1 MNPKMV
7 LALVPTGGRERPN
20 NTPVTSGAVLVVIL
34 LLALGGCL
42 TTTPIHKMEEDV
54 HASTDLAVNTQQ
66 IRVRMRALVEPLS
79 AVIVTNADR
88 IRETAPNRDVQREA
102 LLFKIQA
109 VPALREALF
118 RPDPFNA
125 ILDSWVLTQQM
136 SDYFE
141 TGRGRTALGDAAPK
155 AVAVCRFLAS
165 HIEEVAASMT
175 FSGDVADI
183 GDFARKW
190 AADHPIRDSIAGRES
205 TVSLVT
211 ETQLQETFSTT
222 QVAGSLVVTTDDLIR
237 RLDVYSDQLLHEARW
252 QAELF
257 AMDLGQIYKTEEA
270 LLLAEQAVE
279 SAAVATANANRL
291 LPQLEAALAVAES
304 APDVMASERVTAIA
318 ALVQEVDR
326 TLDFVREERVAALAQ
341 LTRERQAAIIE
352 LRQGIEKESQSLIA
366 NMERISQK
374 VVEQAFIRGVQLT
387 AGALI
392 AAFIGL
398 FVLLLAARRLF
409 GNTGRGAP

>member
-1 MNPKMV
+1 MNPKIV
-7 LALVPTGGRERPN
+7 FALAPAGGWEWRHT
-20 NTPVTSGAVLVVIL
+20 TPVMPGAVLVVML

-42 TTTPIHKMEEDV
+42 TTTPIHKMEDDV

-66 IRVRMRALVEPLS
+66 VRVRMRALVEPLS

-88 IRETAPNRDVQREA
+88 IRESAPNPDVQREA
-102 LLFKIQA
+102 LLFKIEA

-141 TGRGRTALGDAAPK
+141 TGRGRTAFGEAAPK
-155 AVAVCRFLAS
+155 AVAACRYLES
-165 HIEEVAASMT
+165 HIAEVAASMML
-175 FSGDVADI
+175 SGDVADI
-183 GDFARKW
+183 GEFARKW
-190 AADHPIRDSIAGRES
+190 AAEHPIRDSIAGRES

-257 AMDLGQIYKTEEA
+257 AMDLGRRYKTEQA
-270 LLLAEQAVE
+270 LLLAEQAVALAE
-279 SAAVATANANRL
+279 VATATANRL
-291 LPQLEAALAVAES
+291 LPQLEAALAAAES
-304 APDVMASERVTAIA
+304 APDLMASERVAAIA

-326 TLDFVREERVAALAQ
+326 ALDFVREERVAALAQ
-341 LTRERQAAIIE
+341 LTRERQAAIME
-352 LRQGIEKESQSLIA
+352 LRQGIEKESLRLTA
-366 NMERISQK
+366 DMERISQK
-374 VVEQAFIRGVQLT
+374 VVEQAFLRGVQLT

-409 GNTGRGAP
+409 GNTGRRAP